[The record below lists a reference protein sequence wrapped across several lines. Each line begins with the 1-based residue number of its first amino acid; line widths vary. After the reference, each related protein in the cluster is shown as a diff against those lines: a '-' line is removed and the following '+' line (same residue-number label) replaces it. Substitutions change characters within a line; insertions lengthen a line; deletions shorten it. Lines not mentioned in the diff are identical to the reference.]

1 MSDDDPLADADIG
14 ETATVEAT
22 TELWVGDLA
31 ADAVRGTDRFATH
44 DIAGVEVRTDERG
57 EQVLDVTVRSDV
69 TKQLPRRW
77 DRTARAT
84 PTAST
89 PSRWRHIGSLLLGAA
104 VVTGVAV
111 ALTQRMM
118 GAVAGETVTFA
129 DTAPTVGDLAPAVV
143 VIGLLTVAIGAMLPY
158 LPGGMGGAWR

>member
-14 ETATVEAT
+14 ETVTVEAT
-22 TELWVGDLA
+22 TELWAGDLA
-31 ADAVRGTDRFATH
+31 AEAVRGTDRFASH
-44 DIAGVEVRTDERG
+44 DIVAAEVRTNERG
-57 EQVLDVTVRSDV
+57 SQVLDVTVRSDV

-77 DRTARAT
+77 DRTPRAT

-89 PSRWRHIGSLLLGAA
+89 PSRWRHIGNLLLGAA
-104 VVTGVAV
+104 VVTGGTV
-111 ALTQRMM
+111 ALTQRML

-158 LPGGMGGAWR
+158 LTGGMGGAWR